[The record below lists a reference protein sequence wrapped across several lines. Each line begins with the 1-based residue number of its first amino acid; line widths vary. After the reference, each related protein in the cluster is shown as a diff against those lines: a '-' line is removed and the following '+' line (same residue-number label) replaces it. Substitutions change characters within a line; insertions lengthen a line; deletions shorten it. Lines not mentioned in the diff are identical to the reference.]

1 MSAVP
6 RPVARVAR
14 FIAHQCDWASVATVS
29 SRPPVVGQPFSNTL
43 SVSDGPRGSGS
54 GSPYLYLTRMEAS
67 VQDLQVNPAASLSM
81 TLAQTDYCRQQG
93 FDPQSPLCA
102 RLILSGSVLQVNGTE
117 AEFAKKS
124 LFSRHPEMI
133 DWPTDHDWFFAKAA
147 PHHFLLHSDSR
158 RHKTTAS
165 ARCHVVEASGDM
177 KSWTF
182 GLMVVAST
190 FPTAEAMALYDPKLC
205 FLLDGFLVVYG
216 LVITGMFIKEKVSDA
231 DFI

>member
-6 RPVARVAR
+6 RPVSAVLLGLLWFSVSGSCSFRVRIPPHEQVARVAR

-102 RLILSGSVLQVNGTE
+102 RLILSGSVLQRLHGYVHRSIETSIHRSVSCIDQKPEMKNE
-117 AEFAKKS
+117 ERSRFSLAAMLEPQS
-124 LFSRHPEMI
+124 LFFIMNQKQNNLI
-133 DWPTDHDWFFAKAA
+133 
-147 PHHFLLHSDSR
+147 
-158 RHKTTAS
+158 TT
-165 ARCHVVEASGDM
+165 
-177 KSWTF
+177 
-182 GLMVVAST
+182 
-190 FPTAEAMALYDPKLC
+190 YN
-205 FLLDGFLVVYG
+205 
-216 LVITGMFIKEKVSDA
+216 
-231 DFI
+231 